1 MELIKKR
8 ILSLLS
14 DKALSVSRASTM
26 LNMPQRTLNRQL
38 NEGGNVSMEL
48 ICAINKYFP
57 EVSIEWILNGN
68 GNMYRSDSNTM
79 DSIQNVSPYYNSIT
93 VSAGVRD
100 VINDDCELSDSFVC
114 IPGMK
119 ADFFFPVVGTSMQ
132 PEINPGD
139 IIGVNR
145 IDSLSTLNEDKVYMI
160 ITRDARM
167 IKYCRPDKN
176 DKDALLCTSPNYPS
190 FTIRK
195 DEIIAM
201 FSVVVK
207 ISNV

>member
-1 MELIKKR
+1 MEHIKKR

-14 DKALSVSRASTM
+14 DKDLNVNRASAV
-26 LNMPQRTLNRQL
+26 LDIPQRTLNRQL

-48 ICAINKYFP
+48 ICAINKHFP
-57 EVSIEWILNGN
+57 EVSMEWILNGN
-68 GNMYRSDSNTM
+68 GSMYRSDSNTM
-79 DSIQNVSPYYNSIT
+79 DYIQNISPYYDSIT

-100 VINDDCELSDSFVC
+100 TINDDCELSDSFIS

-145 IDSLSTLNEDKVYMI
+145 INSFTTFESKKVYMI

-167 IKYCRPDKN
+167 IKYCSADNN
-176 DKDALLCTSPNYPS
+176 DKDVVLCTSPNYPS

-201 FSVVVK
+201 YSVVVK
-207 ISNV
+207 ISNI

>member
-1 MELIKKR
+1 MEQIKKR
-8 ILSLLS
+8 ILNLLS
-14 DKALSVSRASTM
+14 DKALNVSRASAV
-26 LNMPQRTLNRQL
+26 LDIPQRTLNRQL
-38 NEGGNVSMEL
+38 NEGGNISMEL

-57 EVSIEWILNGN
+57 EVSIEWIFNGN
-68 GNMYRSDSNTM
+68 GNMYRGNCDTM
-79 DSIQNVSPYYNSIT
+79 NCSQYVSPFYNSLT

-100 VINDDCELSDSFVC
+100 AINDDCELSEEFVS
-114 IPGMK
+114 IPGVK

-145 IDSLSTLNEDKVYMI
+145 IDSFNGLDEDKVYMI
-160 ITRDARM
+160 ITRDTRM
-167 IKYCRPDKN
+167 IKHCSTGKN
-176 DKDALLCTSPNYPS
+176 NKDEVVCTSPNYPS
-190 FTIRK
+190 FTLKK

-201 FSVVVK
+201 YSVVVK

>member
-1 MELIKKR
+1 MEQIKER
-8 ILSLLS
+8 ILILLS
-14 DKALSVSRASTM
+14 DKALNVNRASM
-26 LNMPQRTLNRQL
+26 VLDMPQRTLNRQL
-38 NEGGNVSMEL
+38 NEGGAVSMEL

-57 EVSIEWILNGN
+57 EVSIEWILNGR
-68 GNMYRSDSNTM
+68 GNMYREDNITDCST
-79 DSIQNVSPYYNSIT
+79 NVSPYYNSIT

-100 VINDDCELSDSFVC
+100 AMSDDCELSDSFVS

-139 IIGVNR
+139 IIGVNKM
-145 IDSLSTLNEDKVYMI
+145 DSLTGLDAERVYMI

-167 IKYCRPDKN
+167 IKHCSAHPD
-176 DKDALLCTSPNYPS
+176 DAELLVCMSPNYPS
-190 FTIRK
+190 FTLRK

-201 FSVVVK
+201 YDVVVK